1 MTENIKTISDK
12 ASENIDF
19 SEALPAFSVLMRK
32 VYIWMTFALLITGGT
47 SYLVA
52 SMPNVISTVITN
64 QFLFYGLLITELL
77 LVVWISAA
85 LHKLSLLQA
94 TMIFITYAILNGIT
108 LSLLLLIYTEQ
119 SITTVFFVTAGTFA
133 VMSLWGY
140 TTGADLST
148 MGKLCT
154 MGLVG
159 LILATI
165 VNLFLNNGFLMM
177 ILSYIGVIVFV
188 GLTAYD
194 TQKIKTMLCKAEE
207 PDEEYQKLA
216 LMGALTLY
224 LDFINLFI
232 YMLRIFGSRK

>member
-32 VYIWMTFALLITGGT
+32 VYMWMTFALLITGGT

-64 QFLFYGLLITELL
+64 QFLFYGLLITELV

-119 SITTVFFVTAGTFA
+119 SITTVFFITAGAFA
-133 VMSLWGY
+133 AMSLWGY

-154 MGLVG
+154 MGLIG

-194 TQKIKTMLCKAEE
+194 TQKIKIMLCQAEE

>member
-32 VYIWMTFALLITGGT
+32 VYMWMTFALLITGGT
-47 SYLVA
+47 SYLMA

-64 QFLFYGLLITELL
+64 QFLFYGLLITELV

-119 SITTVFFVTAGTFA
+119 SITTVFFITAGTFA
-133 VMSLWGY
+133 AMSLWGY

-154 MGLVG
+154 MGLIG

-194 TQKIKTMLCKAEE
+194 TQKIKTMLCQAEE

>member
-32 VYIWMTFALLITGGT
+32 VYMWMTFALLITGGT

-64 QFLFYGLLITELL
+64 QFLFYGLLITELV

-119 SITTVFFVTAGTFA
+119 SITTVFFITAGTFA

-154 MGLVG
+154 MGLIG

-194 TQKIKTMLCKAEE
+194 TQKIKTMLYQAEK